1 MMPEMPEIET
11 IRRSLE
17 PHIQGRKITSV
28 EVLLPRQIKWPE
40 PESFVARILQTT
52 IAGLDR
58 RGKYLLLQLDN
69 QVSLIFHLRMTGQL
83 VYVPSMGQDNSHH
96 NRLIIHLDDGSKLI
110 FSDTRTFGTLY
121 AMHQDELWRIQGMA
135 ELGPEPLSPEF
146 TVAYLS
152 KAAEGR
158 KTKIKSFLL
167 DQRKVGGLGN
177 IYVDE
182 ALFLA
187 GIHPLRLAGSL
198 TLPGYI
204 QHCCLSSLMAQ
215 NCQLALDF
223 CLDNRM
229 SHAVHPLFFLW
240 LTKDN
245 ICHSLTIQ
253 LTVRQKHL
261 FPIAI
266 YIGLPQGPI
275 RLSQLPGNSICI

>member
-1 MMPEMPEIET
+1 MPEMPEIET

-187 GIHPLRLAGSL
+187 GIHPLRQAGSL
-198 TLPGYI
+198 TLPE
-204 QHCCLSSLMAQ
+204 
-215 NCQLALDF
+215 
-223 CLDNRM
+223 
-229 SHAVHPLFFLW
+229 
-240 LTKDN
+240 LTKLQYTVNQVIAEGIADGGTTFRDYRN
-245 ICHSLTIQ
+245 GNGEKGSHQEHLYVYGRDGQDCLICGTPLEKIKVGGRGTRFCPHCQPLEVES
-253 LTVRQKHL
+253 
-261 FPIAI
+261 
-266 YIGLPQGPI
+266 
-275 RLSQLPGNSICI
+275 